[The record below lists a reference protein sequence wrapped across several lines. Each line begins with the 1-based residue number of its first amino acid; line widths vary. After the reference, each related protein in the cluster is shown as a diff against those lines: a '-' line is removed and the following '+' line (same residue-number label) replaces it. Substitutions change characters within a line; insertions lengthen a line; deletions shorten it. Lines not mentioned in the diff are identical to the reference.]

1 MPRRMTPHFEPPR
14 FHAAAYGA
22 FLGALGLALGACDPA
37 PPPADRAAPAA
48 IAVEVV
54 HPELR
59 EFTRVVRATGSI
71 FGDEEA
77 TIAAKVAGRVVAIH
91 KDLGDIAE
99 PAEPLLQID
108 PTDYSLARIE
118 RERALAQTLARL
130 GLESIP
136 DSTLDI
142 DALPSVERARLQS
155 ANAHARFERGRSL
168 ADRQPPLISEQ
179 DFADLQTAAEVAE
192 SELRVERLTAQA
204 ILAEA
209 RALEAQVATAQQ
221 RIADTLHL
229 APVNSDESGASPT
242 RYEVASRFVSIGDFV
257 QMGDPLFRVVDSD
270 PVKLRVTAPEKRLGA
285 VQVGQSARV
294 LVEAFAE
301 PFEGRVSRISP
312 TVDPAT
318 RTFLIEVTV
327 PNRDGRLAPG
337 AFAVAEIE
345 IARES
350 GLALPADAVVAFA
363 GVVKVVTVVDG
374 KAQEQRVSTGDTQ
387 SGFVEVM
394 GDLSPSDLVVRRP
407 SGAIV
412 TGAPVEVRAPAT
424 EPAE

>member
-1 MPRRMTPHFEPPR
+1 MPRRMLPQFRSPGR
-14 FHAAAYGA
+14 SAAAH
-22 FLGALGLALGACDPA
+22 GALLLGVALTLGACDPTT
-37 PPPADRAAPAA
+37 PSPQQAAPAP
-48 IAVEVV
+48 IAVETV
-54 HPELR
+54 HPQLR
-59 EFTRVVRATGSI
+59 EFTRLVRATGSI

-77 TIAAKVAGRVVAIH
+77 TIAAKVSGRVVAIH
-91 KDLGDIAE
+91 KDFGDIAS

-108 PTDYSLARIE
+108 PTDYELARTE
-118 RERALAQTLARL
+118 RERALSQTLARL

-136 DSTLDI
+136 DTTLDI
-142 DALPSVERARLQS
+142 DSLPSVERARLQS

-229 APVNSDESGASPT
+229 APVNAGESASSAT
-242 RYEVASRFVSIGDFV
+242 RYEIATRYVSIGDFV

-270 PVKLRVTAPEKRLGA
+270 PVKLRVTAPERRLGE
-285 VQVGQSARV
+285 VRVGQTARV
-294 LVEAFAE
+294 TVEAFAE
-301 PFEGRVSRISP
+301 PFEGRVTRISP

-327 PNRDGRLAPG
+327 PNADGRLAPG

-345 IARES
+345 IARETA
-350 GLALPADAVVAFA
+350 LALPVDAVVAFA
-363 GVVKVVTVVDG
+363 GVVKVVAVVDG
-374 KAQEQRVSTGDTQ
+374 KAQEQRVTTGDVQ
-387 SGFVEVM
+387 DGFVEVS
-394 GDLSPSDLVVRRP
+394 GRLSPSDLVIRRP

-412 TGAPVEVRAPAT
+412 TGAPVEVRNPAPEPT
-424 EPAE
+424 E

>member
-1 MPRRMTPHFEPPR
+1 MARRAHPQFRPLR
-14 FHAAAYGA
+14 RRSAARSTLLLVAS
-22 FLGALGLALGACDPA
+22 LSMVACDPA
-37 PPPADRAAPAA
+37 APSAQQATPAP
-48 IAVEVV
+48 IAVEAV
-54 HPELR
+54 HPQLR
-59 EFTRVVRATGSI
+59 EFTRLVRATGSI

-77 TIAAKVAGRVVAIH
+77 TIAAKVSGRVVAVH
-91 KDLGDIAE
+91 RDLGDVAK

-108 PTDYSLARIE
+108 PTDYLLARTE
-118 RERALAQTLARL
+118 RERALSQTLARL
-130 GLESIP
+130 GLDAMP
-136 DSTLDI
+136 DEALDV
-142 DALPSVERARLQS
+142 DALPSVERARLQA
-155 ANAHARFERGRSL
+155 ANARARFERGRSL

-209 RALEAQVATAQQ
+209 SVLEAELATAAQ
-221 RIADTLHL
+221 RISDTVHL
-229 APVNSDESGASPT
+229 TPVSAGMSMAT
-242 RYEVASRFVSIGDFV
+242 RYQIAARYVSIGDFV

-270 PVKLRVTAPEKRLGA
+270 PVKLRVTAPERRLGD
-285 VQVGQSARV
+285 VRVGQIARV
-294 LVEAFAE
+294 TVEAFAE

-312 TVDPAT
+312 TVDQAT

-327 PNRDGRLAPG
+327 PNADGRLAPG

-350 GLALPADAVVAFA
+350 ALALPVDAVVAFA

-374 KAQEQRVSTGDTQ
+374 KAQEQRVATGDVQ
-387 SGFVEVM
+387 DGFVEVM
-394 GDLSPSDLVVRRP
+394 GRLTPNDLVIRQP

-412 TGAPVEVRAPAT
+412 TGAPVEIRAPT
-424 EPAE
+424 PEPVE

>member
-1 MPRRMTPHFEPPR
+1 MPRRALPQFRSPR
-14 FHAAAYGA
+14 RHTVAQGTLLLFVS
-22 FLGALGLALGACDPA
+22 LSLGACDPA
-37 PPPADRAAPAA
+37 APSAQKATPAP
-48 IAVEVV
+48 IAVETA
-54 HPELR
+54 HPQLR
-59 EFTRVVRATGSI
+59 EFTRLVRATGSI

-77 TIAAKVAGRVVAIH
+77 TIAAKVSGRVVAIH
-91 KDLGDIAE
+91 KDLGDVAS

-108 PTDYSLARIE
+108 PTDYTLARTE

-130 GLESIP
+130 GLETMP
-136 DSTLDI
+136 DETLDI
-142 DALPSVERARLQS
+142 DALPSVERARLQA
-155 ANAHARFERGRSL
+155 ANARARFERGRSL

-209 RALEAQVATAQQ
+209 RALESQVATAQQ

-229 APVNSDESGASPT
+229 APVNSAESASSAT
-242 RYEVASRFVSIGDFV
+242 RYEIATRYVSIGDFV

-270 PVKLRVTAPEKRLGA
+270 PVKLRVTAPEKRMGA
-285 VQVGQSARV
+285 VKVGQPVRV
-294 LVEAFAE
+294 LVEAFPE

-312 TVDPAT
+312 TVDAAT

-327 PNRDGRLAPG
+327 PNADGRLAPG

-345 IARES
+345 IARETV
-350 GLALPADAVVAFA
+350 LALPADAVVAFA
-363 GVVKVVTVVDG
+363 GVVKVLAVVDG
-374 KAQEQRVSTGDTQ
+374 KAEERRVTTGDEED
-387 SGFVEVM
+387 GFVEVT
-394 GDLSPSDLVVRRP
+394 GRLSPTDLVVRRP
-407 SGAIV
+407 SGALV
-412 TGAPVEVRAPAT
+412 TGAPVEIRTPAP

>member
-1 MPRRMTPHFEPPR
+1 MPRRVIPQFRSPR
-14 FHAAAYGA
+14 PSAAAQS
-22 FLGALGLALGACDPA
+22 ALLLAVALTLSACDPA
-37 PPPADRAAPAA
+37 APAPQEAAPAP
-48 IAVEVV
+48 IAVEAV

-59 EFTRVVRATGSI
+59 EFTRLVRATGSI

-77 TIAAKVAGRVVAIH
+77 TIAAKVSGRVVAIH
-91 KDLGDIAE
+91 KDLGDVAT

-108 PTDYSLARIE
+108 PTDYTLARTE

-130 GLESIP
+130 GLDAIP
-136 DSTLDI
+136 DENLDV

-229 APVNSDESGASPT
+229 APVNSGDPDPSPT
-242 RYEVASRFVSIGDFV
+242 RYEIASRYVSIGDFV

-270 PVKLRVTAPEKRLGA
+270 PVKLRVTAPEKRMGSIRA
-285 VQVGQSARV
+285 GQPARI

-301 PFEGRVSRISP
+301 PFQGRVTRISP

-327 PNRDGRLAPG
+327 PNPDGRLAPG
-337 AFAVAEIE
+337 AFAIAEIE
-345 IARES
+345 IAREQA
-350 GLALPADAVVAFA
+350 LALPVDAVVSFA
-363 GVVKVVTVVDG
+363 GVVKAVTVVDG
-374 KAQEQRVSTGDTQ
+374 KAQEQRVSTGDVQ
-387 SGFVEVM
+387 DGFVEVS
-394 GDLSPSDLVVRRP
+394 GRLSPTDLVIRRP

-412 TGAPVEVRAPAT
+412 TGAPVEIRSPT
-424 EPAE
+424 PEPAE